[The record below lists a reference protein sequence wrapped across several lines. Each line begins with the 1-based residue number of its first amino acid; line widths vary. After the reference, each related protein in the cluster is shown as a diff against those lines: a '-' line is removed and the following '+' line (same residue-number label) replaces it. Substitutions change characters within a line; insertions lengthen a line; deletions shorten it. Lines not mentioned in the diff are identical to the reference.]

1 MEITERGQIF
11 TLEAAISLIIVS
23 LITLYILFAVPLTPL
38 TSSAANVMVENKLEF
53 LASDVLNVACYRSP
67 GEDYSP
73 MKQALLYWD
82 GEIMYGA
89 IYDYPWSYNL
99 KVLFDSTFG
108 REGIAYNIDIG
119 YYTYDSQNNTVVYN
133 TARFVWN
140 GYPSDNAVTVTK
152 TIVLYDSDPA
162 NQGVKVLT
170 YNIDGNE
177 TNFYNVIEVRLTVW
191 RM

>member
-1 MEITERGQIF
+1 MKETGQIF
-11 TLEAAISLIIVS
+11 TLEAAISLIIIS
-23 LITLYILFAVPLTPL
+23 LIVLYVLFAVPLTPL

-53 LASDVLNVACYRSP
+53 LAIDVLNVACYKSP

-82 GEIMYGA
+82 GETMYGS

-99 KVLFDSTFG
+99 KVLLDSTFG
-108 REGIAYNIDIG
+108 KEGIAYNIDIG
-119 YYTYDSQNNTVVYN
+119 YYTYDAQNDTVIYN
-133 TARFVWN
+133 TAKFVWN